1 MGTLEPPN
9 LDLFLEKLIAGLVLE
24 YFPGF
29 FIGSLLGLY
38 NFTFLYGLLF
48 TVTIYTGFLL
58 PKIYNYWIPT
68 DYLFL
73 KTFTKIHD
81 LFTYFENVFTEE
93 QIIKT
98 LHNFLKEWPS
108 IRYTIGYAFGFSIFN
123 LIFNFL
129 GLGQTLIIATLF
141 ISISKYENMK
151 KIMKKHE
158 WLPHHSHL
166 NIFIGISMSYTLAI
180 IAEILLRMF
189 WMNYGWVT
197 MTLFVFVLIAKYV
210 LGTGSSLTLTSDAL
224 YLLINFELDL
234 QPLIFWP

>member
-1 MGTLEPPN
+1 MPPN

-38 NFTFLYGLLF
+38 NFTFMYGLLF
-48 TVTIYTGFLL
+48 TVTIYSGCLL
-58 PKIYNYWIPT
+58 PKIYNYWIPA

-73 KTFTKIHD
+73 KTFPKIND

-93 QIIKT
+93 EIIKT

-108 IRYTIGYAFGFSIFN
+108 IRYTIGYTFGFLISN

-129 GLGQTLIIATLF
+129 GLGQTVIILTLLLT
-141 ISISKYENMK
+141 IIKYENMK
-151 KIMKKHE
+151 KIMKKHD

-180 IAEILLRMF
+180 TTESLLRLFWKKYGWITMILL
-189 WMNYGWVT
+189 
-197 MTLFVFVLIAKYV
+197 VFVLIAKYV
-210 LGTGSSLTLTSDAL
+210 LEMSARFKFVAS
-224 YLLINFELDL
+224 
-234 QPLIFWP
+234 